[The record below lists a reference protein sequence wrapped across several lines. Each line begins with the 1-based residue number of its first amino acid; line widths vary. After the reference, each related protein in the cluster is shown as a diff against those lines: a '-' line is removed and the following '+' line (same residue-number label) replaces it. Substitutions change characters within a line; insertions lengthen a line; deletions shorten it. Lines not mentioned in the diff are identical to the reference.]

1 MGWSCPFRQ
10 SVRLGAG
17 VEALDQL
24 VDVGVGMGVGVGLG
38 RGGAAAA
45 LVDEQR
51 EVVEEGVGAERAVV
65 RAITGAMQASVQLEV
80 NVLGELGATQ
90 LALVGLL
97 T

>member
-1 MGWSCPFRQ
+1 
-10 SVRLGAG
+10 
-17 VEALDQL
+17 
-24 VDVGVGMGVGVGLG
+24 MGVSVGLG
-38 RGGAAAA
+38 SGTAAA
-45 LVDEQR
+45 LVDAQR
-51 EVVEEGVGAERAVV
+51 EAVEEGVGAERAVV